1 MPRVRKL
8 IEKTSDAR
16 IVSSASM
23 NALLGRLTLGIQ
35 ARLVIL
41 IMVTVLPLVGLASFA
56 MLRTVDDERAQ
67 IQRDVRDRVE
77 GLLADVDRWISS
89 IQAELQVLAVSPNLQ
104 EGDFARFDRQ
114 MREAL
119 KIQGTSIVLY
129 DTNAQQL
136 LSTNRPFG
144 EPLPRATNSEM
155 HDRVVETGKPQ
166 ISDLIIDAVLWRP
179 ILTVGVPVL
188 RDGRVAYVLAM
199 GLGPEL
205 LLPLLQEQSLGA
217 DWTAAIFDRQ
227 GLTLARNRDH
237 DRFLGQPAPPVLKKR
252 MAGAVE
258 SWFPNVTK
266 DGVELYS
273 TFRRSPITG
282 WTVAIGVPREFVD
295 APLRR
300 ALWIAF
306 GGGGAVLALSLA
318 LAGWM
323 ARAIR
328 RPVEALR
335 GAAQALGSG
344 APLGPPI
351 GGVRELDQVEH
362 ALRATAIALEQR
374 ARAREAAEAALR
386 ASEERFRMLA
396 ESLPQLVWTCL
407 PDGRVDYLNRQWLE
421 YTGMSEAEPLD
432 SQRLK
437 EVIHPDDLTA
447 TTACWAAAAAG
458 LAPYDLEH
466 RIRASDGS
474 YRWFKTRG
482 TPVTDEAG
490 LTLRWFGTCTDI
502 QDIVEA
508 RETLAH
514 SREQLEIM
522 VDERTRELAAANER
536 LRTEIDAREL
546 AQTALVQAQ
555 KMEAVGQLTGGI
567 AHDFNN
573 LLTAV
578 SGSLELLEARTSD
591 EKSLRLLR
599 TAQRG
604 ASRGAKLTQS
614 LLAFARKQHLEPVP
628 ADLNVVVAEMSDMLH
643 RSIGSSVDIRHVP
656 AGALWPV
663 LVDVNQIE
671 SALLNIAINA
681 RDAMPQG
688 GTLLIETA
696 NIGSGSDELPGEIAG
711 RDCVRVTMRDT
722 GTGMSPEVIERA
734 FEPFFTTK
742 EIGRGTGLGLSMVF
756 GVVHQSGG
764 AVRIHSRIREGTSVQ
779 IYLPRAIEAVTARPG
794 PATQAQ
800 RTGGARILVVDDDPE
815 VRWITAECLRRVGHD
830 VTEAGGGGAAL
841 TILERGAPFDL
852 VVMDLTMPGL
862 SGLETVRLARRT
874 QPGLMALFCTGYAD
888 ISRFEGETGGDAL
901 LVKPFGPDALA
912 EAVRSVLLR
921 MPVRE
926 TGNVVPLRRGEYSQP
941 R

>member
-1 MPRVRKL
+1 
-8 IEKTSDAR
+8 
-16 IVSSASM
+16 M

-41 IMVTVLPLVGLASFA
+41 IMVTVLPLVGLASLA

-67 IQRDVRDRVE
+67 IQRDVGDRVE
-77 GLLADVDRWISS
+77 NLLADVDRWISS
-89 IQAELQVLAVSPNLQ
+89 IQAELQVLAVSPSLQ
-104 EGDFARFDRQ
+104 EGDFVGFDRQ

-119 KIQGTSIVLY
+119 KIQGTSIVLH
-129 DTNAQQL
+129 DTKAQQL

-155 HDRVVETGKPQ
+155 HDRVVATGKPQ
-166 ISDLIIDAVLWRP
+166 ISDLIIGAVLRRP
-179 ILTVGVPVL
+179 ILTVGVPVF
-188 RDGRVAYVLAM
+188 RDGKVAYVLAM

-237 DRFLGQPAPPVLKKR
+237 DRFLGQPAAPVLKKR
-252 MAGAVE
+252 MAGDVE
-258 SWFPNVTK
+258 SWFPNLTK
-266 DGVELYS
+266 DGVEVYS

-323 ARAIR
+323 AREIR
-328 RPVEALR
+328 RPVEALT

-351 GGVRELDQVEH
+351 GGVRELDQVGH

-374 ARAREAAEAALR
+374 AHAREAAEAALR
-386 ASEERFRMLA
+386 ASEARFRLLA

-407 PDGRVDYLNRQWLE
+407 PDGRVDYLSRQWLE

-432 SQRLK
+432 ASRLK
-437 EVIHPDDLTA
+437 EVIHPDDLVA

-458 LAPYDLEH
+458 LAPYDVEH
-466 RIRASDGS
+466 RIRAADGS

-482 TPVTDEAG
+482 TPVTDAAG
-490 LTLRWFGTCTDI
+490 QTIKWFGTCTDI

-508 RETLAH
+508 RDTLAH

-522 VDERTRELAAANER
+522 VGERTRELAAANAR
-536 LRTEIDAREL
+536 LRTEIGAREL

-555 KMEAVGQLTGGI
+555 KMEAIGQLTGGI

-578 SGSLELLEARTSD
+578 SGSLELLEARTSE
-591 EKSLRLLR
+591 EKSLRLLH

-614 LLAFARKQHLEPVP
+614 LLAFARKQHLELVL
-628 ADLNVVVAEMSDMLH
+628 ADLNSVIAEMSEMLH
-643 RSIGSSVDIRHVP
+643 RSIGAPVDIRQSL
-656 AGALWPV
+656 ASELWPV
-663 LVDVNQIE
+663 MIDVNQIE

-696 NIGSGSDELPGEIAG
+696 NIGAGDAELPDDVAG
-711 RDCVRVTMRDT
+711 RDCVLISLRDT
-722 GTGMSPEVIERA
+722 GTGMSPEVIEHA

-756 GVVHQSGG
+756 GVVRQSGG
-764 AVRIHSRIREGTSVQ
+764 AVRIHSRIREGTTVQ
-779 IYLPRAIEAVTARPG
+779 IYLPRAIEAATPRSG
-794 PATQAQ
+794 PAIQAQ
-800 RTGGARILVVDDDPE
+800 PAGGACILVVDDDPD
-815 VRWITAECLRRVGHD
+815 VRWVTAECLRGIGHQ
-830 VTEAGGGGAAL
+830 VTEARNGGSAL
-841 TILERGAPFDL
+841 TILERGDPFDL
-852 VVMDLTMPGL
+852 LVMDLAMPGL
-862 SGLETVRLARRT
+862 SGAETVRLARRT
-874 QPGLMALFCTGYAD
+874 RPELKALFCTGYAD
-888 ISRFEGETGGDAL
+888 VSRFEGETRGDML
-901 LVKPFGPDALA
+901 LKKPFGPDALIA
-912 EAVRSVLLR
+912 AVQQALHRKLARAS
-921 MPVRE
+921 
-926 TGNVVPLRRGEYSQP
+926 GNVVPLRRGEQP
-941 R
+941 QSR